1 MAYAQTDA
9 RYDDNF
15 SFAAKVYNFFNEVQ
29 AFAAKR
35 KVYSATYNEL
45 ARLDDRELADIGV
58 GRSDIADIARD
69 HAGL

>member
-15 SFAAKVYNFFNEVQ
+15 SFAAKVYDFFNEVQ
-29 AFAAKR
+29 NFAAKR
-35 KVYSATYNEL
+35 KIYNATFAEL
-45 ARLDDRELADIGV
+45 SSLDDRELTDIGV
-58 GRSDIADIARD
+58 ARSDIADIARE